1 MKKQSGFRRLTAL
14 ALALCMLAALTA
26 EIFAADI
33 VASGYC
39 GGEGDGTNLSW
50 TLDSEVSRLKAQPNA
65 SISLTESSQRVCLAD
80 LECVDEDHYTGNM
93 GDARVY
99 RLDAAAFTG
108 YHPLGYENNTK
119 RNGNV
124 GVDGTVFQNGFEVWI
139 ARWNFGDNISW
150 AYRTFKLDG
159 QYQML
164 TGKSGIIKSYN
175 TDKYD
180 VTVYFYSG
188 NDLLYSFRMIPSSN
202 QFNFSVDVSGV
213 DELKVLVKDNIT
225 TSGGT
230 SYAIY
235 DLFLDKESSQTITA
249 KTKIAVPSGKYCIQA
264 IDENGMPISGA
275 KVTWNSA
282 SATTGADGT
291 VFFDAF
297 TGGNPVITVSKTG
310 YLTWTN
316 AGSNWKKSDT
326 RFEQVILYPES
337 SGRLK
342 LRAAR
347 IGSCDLLTQT
357 KTLNLRNDGALIGD
371 LNSGLFAL
379 SCAATDTSAVT
390 GYAVYQNGKKI
401 AESPDGNF
409 QQLDVRSFSLG
420 GGCFIRVTDKDG
432 KTADTRINLQFA
444 KNSVNEE
451 TKLELKGKK
460 ISFAVSDDIPFVG
473 GSSLGF
479 ELPIDVPVV
488 VSATQ
493 EKLQLGINLK
503 LTKDKNPD
511 GTEKTEEQQIQ
522 EYKEL
527 IKKTMAAVGT
537 DLTKKNVNA
546 LKNCAQL
553 HNKADFFKD
562 IDFTV
567 CGYVEANF
575 GSSAASGY
583 LMVIADVK
591 IADLEYNTVLWVV
604 PVTVQV
610 GVNFKLEAGGT
621 VSYQFG
627 SGTWNGNMFLNP
639 AISLSPFAGIGF
651 SKLVGAGVYGNG
663 ELAAKWNVF
672 GTEQGLRS
680 VDLTG
685 ELGLK
690 AYIGWLEA
698 KKAFAHQTWHLYT
711 ANSVKSHSLRF
722 GAAWD
727 AAPEASAYAP
737 SDLSYLAE
745 ESDWAP
751 AAVRTY
757 AARAAQA
764 RTEYHP
770 LLENTYRNAQPV
782 MVSDGSA
789 LYAAFVR
796 ANETTGKRY
805 VALTK
810 FDGTSWSAPAAVDA
824 SAILD
829 DAPQL
834 CTDAAGNLWLAYA
847 RTTQEPGDSLV
858 AYAQHQTI
866 VVGTVNKDTLAF
878 TAQKTYQSDN
888 YMYMHL
894 PTLSCVNGTPVLA
907 WAESAVT
914 SEESVVNPTASAV
927 YTAEYCGGAWLDAR
941 KAADAAAVSSL
952 CIGAQNGTPAVAYT
966 ADGKLH
972 CGSRLLAENVTGRAV
987 YGKLP
992 GAAGESFIWNADGA
1006 LHDEAGNTVP
1016 VEGLGRDFVI
1026 VGDSIYFNQ
1035 SNGASANLAVLQYD
1049 AANKHWSAPILLI
1062 GDEQYLENLNAAM
1075 LGDKTYALGMHT
1087 TVTIG
1092 TDSVEDSKDLVWTQI
1107 QPVSDLKISDVS
1119 FDSDALTPDEMLP
1132 VTLTVTNAGDHAVTE
1147 LAFTVNGTKSMQTC
1161 KLLPG
1166 ESTGCTVNITCP
1178 SEKKEITFAVQ
1189 EPDQDD
1195 YTPEDNTTACTIGS
1209 ADAET
1214 ELTLIQIGSR
1224 KFLQA
1229 VVVNRGLEPASGSVL
1244 FAGPDGQTLAERTFQ
1259 NLTYGGTVIAEY
1271 EPDSFAALY
1280 GEDVTATVR
1289 LQQDEPNMLNNTDS
1303 VPVLLTSTEIL
1314 SAQRT
1319 GTAVTAEIA
1328 CMQDGARAI
1337 CAFYA
1342 ADGRLL
1348 RTVIQPLESGKIN
1361 SLTFQI
1367 DSNAAQAK
1375 LFVLDAKNAPA
1386 AAGKTVQL
1394 NG

>member
-1 MKKQSGFRRLTAL
+1 
-14 ALALCMLAALTA
+14 
-26 EIFAADI
+26 
-33 VASGYC
+33 
-39 GGEGDGTNLSW
+39 
-50 TLDSEVSRLKAQPNA
+50 
-65 SISLTESSQRVCLAD
+65 
-80 LECVDEDHYTGNM
+80 
-93 GDARVY
+93 
-99 RLDAAAFTG
+99 
-108 YHPLGYENNTK
+108 
-119 RNGNV
+119 
-124 GVDGTVFQNGFEVWI
+124 
-139 ARWNFGDNISW
+139 
-150 AYRTFKLDG
+150 
-159 QYQML
+159 
-164 TGKSGIIKSYN
+164 
-175 TDKYD
+175 
-180 VTVYFYSG
+180 
-188 NDLLYSFRMIPSSN
+188 MIPSSN

-297 TGGNPVITVSKTG
+297 TGRNPVITVSKTG

-610 GVNFKLEAGGT
+610 GVNFKLEASGT

-698 KKAFAHQTWHLYT
+698 QKAFAHQTWHLYA
-711 ANSVKSHSLRF
+711 ANSVASQSVQEA
-722 GAAWD
+722 GEAWD
-727 AAPEASAYAP
+727 APLTAAAFAP
-737 SDLSYLAE
+737 SDLGYLAA
-745 ESDWAP
+745 ESGWAP
-751 AAVRTY
+751 APVQTY
-757 AARAAQA
+757 GLLRDVQMKAAYQ
-764 RTEYHP
+764 T
-770 LLENTYRNAQPV
+770 LLKNTYRNAQPV
-782 MVSDGSA
+782 MVSDVTA

-796 ANETTGKRY
+796 ADAATGARY
-805 VALTK
+805 IAVTK
-810 FDGTSWSAPAAVDA
+810 FDGTSWSEPKRIDA
-824 SAILD
+824 DAILD

-834 CTDAAGNLWLAYA
+834 CVGKDGKLWLAYA
-847 RTTQEPGDSLV
+847 KTTETHGDSLT
-858 AYAQHQTI
+858 AYAKHQSI
-866 VVGTVNKDTLAF
+866 VVGELDKNTLAF
-878 TAQKTYQSDN
+878 RQAKAYSSDE
-888 YMYMHL
+888 YM
-894 PTLSCVNGTPVLA
+894 
-907 WAESAVT
+907 
-914 SEESVVNPTASAV
+914 
-927 YTAEYCGGAWLDAR
+927 
-941 KAADAAAVSSL
+941 
-952 CIGAQNGTPAVAYT
+952 
-966 ADGKLH
+966 
-972 CGSRLLAENVTGRAV
+972 
-987 YGKLP
+987 
-992 GAAGESFIWNADGA
+992 
-1006 LHDEAGNTVP
+1006 
-1016 VEGLGRDFVI
+1016 VI
-1026 VGDSIYFNQ
+1026 
-1035 SNGASANLAVLQYD
+1035 L
-1049 AANKHWSAPILLI
+1049 
-1062 GDEQYLENLNAAM
+1062 
-1075 LGDKTYALGMHT
+1075 
-1087 TVTIG
+1087 
-1092 TDSVEDSKDLVWTQI
+1092 
-1107 QPVSDLKISDVS
+1107 
-1119 FDSDALTPDEMLP
+1119 
-1132 VTLTVTNAGDHAVTE
+1132 
-1147 LAFTVNGTKSMQTC
+1147 KSMFT
-1161 KLLPG
+1161 
-1166 ESTGCTVNITCP
+1166 N
-1178 SEKKEITFAVQ
+1178 
-1189 EPDQDD
+1189 
-1195 YTPEDNTTACTIGS
+1195 
-1209 ADAET
+1209 
-1214 ELTLIQIGSR
+1214 
-1224 KFLQA
+1224 
-1229 VVVNRGLEPASGSVL
+1229 
-1244 FAGPDGQTLAERTFQ
+1244 
-1259 NLTYGGTVIAEY
+1259 
-1271 EPDSFAALY
+1271 
-1280 GEDVTATVR
+1280 
-1289 LQQDEPNMLNNTDS
+1289 
-1303 VPVLLTSTEIL
+1303 
-1314 SAQRT
+1314 
-1319 GTAVTAEIA
+1319 
-1328 CMQDGARAI
+1328 
-1337 CAFYA
+1337 
-1342 ADGRLL
+1342 
-1348 RTVIQPLESGKIN
+1348 
-1361 SLTFQI
+1361 
-1367 DSNAAQAK
+1367 
-1375 LFVLDAKNAPA
+1375 
-1386 AAGKTVQL
+1386 
-1394 NG
+1394 

>member
-1 MKKQSGFRRLTAL
+1 
-14 ALALCMLAALTA
+14 
-26 EIFAADI
+26 
-33 VASGYC
+33 
-39 GGEGDGTNLSW
+39 
-50 TLDSEVSRLKAQPNA
+50 
-65 SISLTESSQRVCLAD
+65 
-80 LECVDEDHYTGNM
+80 
-93 GDARVY
+93 
-99 RLDAAAFTG
+99 
-108 YHPLGYENNTK
+108 
-119 RNGNV
+119 
-124 GVDGTVFQNGFEVWI
+124 
-139 ARWNFGDNISW
+139 
-150 AYRTFKLDG
+150 
-159 QYQML
+159 
-164 TGKSGIIKSYN
+164 
-175 TDKYD
+175 
-180 VTVYFYSG
+180 
-188 NDLLYSFRMIPSSN
+188 MIPSSN